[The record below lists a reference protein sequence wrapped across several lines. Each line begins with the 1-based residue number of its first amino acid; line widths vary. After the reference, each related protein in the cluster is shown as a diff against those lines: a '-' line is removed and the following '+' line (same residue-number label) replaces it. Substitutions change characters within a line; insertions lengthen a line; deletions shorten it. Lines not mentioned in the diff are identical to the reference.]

1 MRHERFAIVLAD
13 VAIRDIAR
21 LTSEVARELSA
32 VVVFHDDG
40 VLRKLEDVQN
50 SFPVQRNE
58 PPDLELI
65 GGDTAFGNFVAFVTI
80 RFLRWISGDDHLA
93 SIDLGI
99 EVELFGIHR
108 RPAFREQQVAE
119 NDSRTLE
126 TVGEV
131 VHFGNE
137 FETIR
142 NVRWRGNE
150 SWKVAESRAQH
161 LP

>member
-1 MRHERFAIVLAD
+1 MTPFVEPQPTRVTSASGGPMGGVREFVANEYAIFVVL
-13 VAIRDIAR
+13 VRR
-21 LTSEVARELSA
+21 CGM
-32 VVVFHDDG
+32 G
-40 VLRKLEDVQN
+40 V
-50 SFPVQRNE
+50 PGHTRNR
-58 PPDLELI
+58 PR
-65 GGDTAFGNFVAFVTI
+65 GDPAFGNFVAFVTI